1 MIGKVC
7 LGGGRGGHFGWIE
20 REEEEEE
27 EEEEG
32 KHNDKK

>member
-1 MIGKVC
+1 
-7 LGGGRGGHFGWIE
+7 LFGGRERWALWIE
-20 REEEEEE
+20 REEE

>member
-7 LGGGRGGHFGWIE
+7 LGEGERWALWIE
-20 REEEEEE
+20 REEEEE

-32 KHNDKK
+32 KHNDKN

>member
-1 MIGKVC
+1 LAKFVWGEGEVWA
-7 LGGGRGGHFGWIE
+7 LWIE

-32 KHNDKK
+32 KHNED

>member
-1 MIGKVC
+1 LAKFVW
-7 LGGGRGGHFGWIE
+7 GRERWALWIE

-27 EEEEG
+27 VEEG